1 MYTATYPMR
10 VALGS
15 SIFTEAHWSR
25 VVAAWVAAMERMLPS
40 MRLRAAKSP
49 RKVVESFASSA
60 VSFVRSPSGG
70 AGAGGAAGGFGS
82 ACGGGEGRG
91 GEGDGDV
98 GGGGEG
104 FGELGGDGMGEAG
117 GVGGKPTTTDDSVGG
132 VTTSTVTPRS
142 EDSSASVLDANV
154 DWAADA
160 ADALV
165 AMIFTLSRTLAALTS
180 TMMSSTAIPNMVA
193 SFCLKAA
200 TSKVATSPAAVIWIS
215 TAGLTSRPGVIGG
228 YGGGGLG

>member
-1 MYTATYPMR
+1 MR

-104 FGELGGDGMGEAG
+104 LGG
-117 GVGGKPTTTDDSVGG
+117 
-132 VTTSTVTPRS
+132 
-142 EDSSASVLDANV
+142 
-154 DWAADA
+154 
-160 ADALV
+160 
-165 AMIFTLSRTLAALTS
+165 
-180 TMMSSTAIPNMVA
+180 
-193 SFCLKAA
+193 
-200 TSKVATSPAAVIWIS
+200 
-215 TAGLTSRPGVIGG
+215 
-228 YGGGGLG
+228 